1 MQWNAQFGIL
11 ECVENSLALPDSKGK
26 ELILFRCVSQLV
38 NEFGGVYLAVSR
50 QNS

>member
-26 ELILFRCVSQLV
+26 ELILFRC
-38 NEFGGVYLAVSR
+38 GGVYLAVSR